1 MDSTVPIESKE
12 GDEGDEGS
20 EGSAGSAGSEGA
32 PEAPEADIDALLPE
46 ELMVEVLLRLDVTSI
61 GRALCVSRAWAA
73 LRDEDYL
80 LWKRI
85 CTDRVFRE
93 APGETLTD
101 AFAVEVYG
109 GWRGMFINRPRIR
122 LDGVFVSRNT
132 YVRTGVSEW
141 RREKPIHI
149 CVWYRYLLFLPG
161 GKFVYRTSA
170 HPLKSVIKTLNEHHQ
185 TRKHVGHVGH
195 EVQHIG
201 RYRFLPSS
209 GLVQTAFRYSNS
221 YGTEVRS
228 KLRLRGTTPGSF
240 NRLDIENIVSWDRE
254 RDVSLPMM
262 RVDDSE
268 DAILG
273 ERREHKTAGS
283 SPYVFVPFEQASTHV
298 LNLGIDKLDYFVA
311 G

>member
-1 MDSTVPIESKE
+1 MDDTTATSV
-12 GDEGDEGS
+12 S
-20 EGSAGSAGSEGA
+20 EKGNARA
-32 PEAPEADIDALLPE
+32 PERREADIDALLPT
-46 ELMVEVLLRLDVTSI
+46 ELIVEVLLRLPVTSI
-61 GRALCVSRAWAA
+61 GRAMCVSRAWSE
-73 LRDEDYL
+73 LRNEDYL

-93 APGETLTD
+93 APQETLTD
-101 AFAVEVYG
+101 AHVSVVFG
-109 GWRGMFINRPRIR
+109 SWHDMFINRPRIR

-149 CVWYRYLLFLPG
+149 CVWYRYLRFLPG

-170 HPLKSVIKTLNEHHQ
+170 YPLKQVVKTLTDHHQ
-185 TRKHVGHVGH
+185 TGKRGHD
-195 EVQHIG
+195 VQHVG
-201 RYRFLPSS
+201 RYRFLPNS
-209 GLVQTAFRYSNS
+209 GLVQTAFRYDNSN
-221 YGTEVRS
+221 GTEVRS

-240 NRLDIENIVSWDRE
+240 NRLDIENIVTWDRE

-283 SPYVFVPFEQASTHV
+283 SPYVFVPFEQTMTHV